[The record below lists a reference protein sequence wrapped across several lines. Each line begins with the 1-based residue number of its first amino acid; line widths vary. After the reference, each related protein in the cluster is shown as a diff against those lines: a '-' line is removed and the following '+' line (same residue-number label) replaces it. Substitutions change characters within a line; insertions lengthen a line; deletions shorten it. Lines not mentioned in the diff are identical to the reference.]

1 MEAEL
6 MPVVSAADLKAVYD
20 FFRPDRLRCGGEGAF
35 TIAPG
40 SVEAICSPGAN
51 VAALSY
57 RETFLHVLLK
67 TLPTEI
73 FVPWINDGQPDMK
86 LFKVAALFPLPVPNY
101 TDPDPRPHDF
111 DLEGFIQQLSVA
123 SDRS

>member
-20 FFRPDRLRCGGEGAF
+20 FFRPDRLRCGGGGAF
-35 TIAPG
+35 TVAPG
-40 SVEAICSPGAN
+40 SVEAICFPGAN
-51 VAALSY
+51 VQALSY

-67 TLPTEI
+67 TLPPEI
-73 FVPWINDGQPDMK
+73 FAPWIDDGQPDMK

-101 TDPDPRPHDF
+101 ADPDPGPHDF

-123 SDRS
+123 SDPS